1 MAQITYTNKETLNE
15 QPSIADK
22 NKVTSSDMNEIKSV
36 VNTNY
41 GEVGDITNLTTTD
54 KSSVVSAVNELKSGE
69 VYSTTEVKTGKKWID
84 GKDIYRIVINDTL
97 GTSNNNWKQI
107 NVFSA
112 NYVDKVVSL
121 EGIFSVSNG
130 SFYNIP
136 FTRITDSS
144 FSNKEFCLCNFDPVS
159 GKYSIIAVSNNFS
172 AYSGRP
178 FTAIIEYTKTT
189 D

>member
-1 MAQITYTNKETLNE
+1 M
-15 QPSIADK
+15 
-22 NKVTSSDMNEIKSV
+22 
-36 VNTNY
+36 
-41 GEVGDITNLTTTD
+41 
-54 KSSVVSAVNELKSGE
+54 AVNLINSNDIEVEQTGQDIQLKTSTPISTLEGGISDNANNIQNIINGE
-69 VYSTTEVKTGKKWID
+69 KYLTTEVKTGKKWID

-130 SFYNIP
+130 NFYNIP

-178 FTAIIEYTKTT
+178 FTAIMEYTKTT

>member
-1 MAQITYTNKETLNE
+1 MAKITYDNKETLNA
-15 QPSIADK
+15 QPSIANK
-22 NKVTSSDMNEIKSV
+22 NKVTSDDMNEIKEV
-36 VNTNY
+36 VNENDDNIGTLS
-41 GEVGDITNLTTTD
+41 NLNTTD
-54 KSSVVSAVNELKSGE
+54 KSSIVGAINELKNAE
-69 VYSTTEVKTGKKWID
+69 IYSTTEVKTGKKWID
-84 GKDIYRIVINDTL
+84 GKDIYRIVIDDTL

-130 SFYNIP
+130 NFYNIP

-144 FSNKEFCLCNFDPVS
+144 FINKEFCLCNFDPVS
-159 GKYSIIAVSNNFS
+159 GIYSIIAGSNNFS